1 MFSGFQNANQHK
13 KARKHDMQKK
23 ELSLFLQL
31 LKQFDSPRTL
41 RINSSKELAALN
53 PLIGNRPDHC
63 ISMH

>member
-1 MFSGFQNANQHK
+1 MFSGFQNVNQHK
-13 KARKHDMQKK
+13 KARKHNKQKK
-23 ELSLFLQL
+23 KSLFLQL

-41 RINSSKELAALN
+41 RINSSEELAALN